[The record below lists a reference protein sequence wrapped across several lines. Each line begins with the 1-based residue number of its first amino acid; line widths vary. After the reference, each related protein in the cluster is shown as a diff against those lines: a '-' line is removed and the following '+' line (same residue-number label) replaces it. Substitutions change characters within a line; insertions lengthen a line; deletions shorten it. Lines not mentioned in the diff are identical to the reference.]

1 MIRQRRPFVET
12 CSAIPRGISASV
24 GHFPALRGK
33 RNAESICGSPPGSGA
48 VSPPIRAKRVFWRV
62 TVELRR
68 NANAGVGRRGGRRRL
83 SHKRTEAEASSRSVR
98 LLRVPSFVGAGVWLG
113 ISFCVSAYRGAVAR
127 ACAGRVGAK
136 EFLRALGDV
145 RAVHERGSAK

>member
-68 NANAGVGRRGGRRRL
+68 NANAGPGPVGVDRVCDAREQKVQSGLDGSESPRRL
-83 SHKRTEAEASSRSVR
+83 W
-98 LLRVPSFVGAGVWLG
+98 LRN
-113 ISFCVSAYRGAVAR
+113 
-127 ACAGRVGAK
+127 
-136 EFLRALGDV
+136 
-145 RAVHERGSAK
+145 